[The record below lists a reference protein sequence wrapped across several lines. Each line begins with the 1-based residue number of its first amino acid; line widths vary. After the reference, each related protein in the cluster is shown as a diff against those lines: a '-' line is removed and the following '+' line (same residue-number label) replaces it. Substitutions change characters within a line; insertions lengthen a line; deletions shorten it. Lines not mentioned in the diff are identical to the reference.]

1 MSCKNI
7 KLGDIPIIANS
18 LKCGTTRAVKTLNS
32 ILGFTEFD
40 RSSRNKIRSFSTFPK
55 EFRVEEYKEKISIE
69 FSLPDFISVANLL
82 HLDVETNEQNLCN
95 SIFKALTKLDEFQLT
110 LNNSEA
116 SFSEG
121 ENVVSKSKHVRQEF
135 SIGRD
140 RSALPFSTSD
150 DEPIFH
156 KPRRLPF
163 AERDIVDAQ
172 IDEWVKN
179 RIVEPC
185 SSPYASQVVVV
196 KKKDGKSRVCIAY
209 RRLNHKLI
217 KDNYPL
223 PLIDDILDCLQNA
236 KIFTTLD
243 LKNGFFHV
251 AVNERSRK
259 FTSYFTYN
267 GQYLFRRMPFG
278 LSTCPSTLMR
288 YINAIFRHLIS
299 KIIVLPYM
307 DDVVIPAANESQA
320 LEYLKI
326 VLEVAC
332 DYGLEI
338 NFKKCQFLHNTIEFL
353 DHIIE
358 NGRLF
363 PSPSKT
369 KAVINYPDLKN
380 IKDVHRI
387 LGLTGYFRKF
397 LPSYSS
403 IAKPLSDLLRKDSLF
418 QFYAEQ
424 QTAFQKFKYLLSQQ
438 PVLSIFNQNS
448 PSEIHT
454 EASIDGLGAVL
465 LQKSIQDNQFHPVF
479 YMSKK
484 TSDHER
490 KCTSFEL
497 EVLAVI
503 EALKKFRI
511 YVLETSFKI
520 ITDCDA
526 LVKTLSKK
534 ELNPRIARWALY
546 LQEFNY
552 TIEHRTGSKMAHV
565 DALSRPP
572 HCMLIQNS
580 VYLQF
585 LKVQQADD
593 QITTIKTLLETTPH
607 DNYIIYGRCRSHK
620 SIRKPKT
627 CLRKNPAR
635 IITDK
640 GSAFTSSAFEDYCK
654 KQNILHISITTG
666 LPRSNGQI
674 EKQNSTIIAVLSK
687 LSVDDHEKWYSHV
700 PHLQEILNS
709 TFQRSIK
716 MTPFE
721 LLFGTKMKSC
731 QDIEIVELLNDEITA
746 QFQEQRNAL
755 RQDAK
760 KQIYKVQD
768 ENRRT
773 YNLRRRQAHKYQL
786 HDLVSIKRTQLGP
799 GFLKLKQKYLGP
811 YKVTKVKH
819 NDTYDVE
826 KCDFVDGPSKTST
839 CAEFMKLWL
848 SQTNST

>member
-1 MSCKNI
+1 
-7 KLGDIPIIANS
+7 
-18 LKCGTTRAVKTLNS
+18 
-32 ILGFTEFD
+32 
-40 RSSRNKIRSFSTFPK
+40 
-55 EFRVEEYKEKISIE
+55 
-69 FSLPDFISVANLL
+69 
-82 HLDVETNEQNLCN
+82 
-95 SIFKALTKLDEFQLT
+95 
-110 LNNSEA
+110 
-116 SFSEG
+116 
-121 ENVVSKSKHVRQEF
+121 
-135 SIGRD
+135 
-140 RSALPFSTSD
+140 
-150 DEPIFH
+150 
-156 KPRRLPF
+156 
-163 AERDIVDAQ
+163 
-172 IDEWVKN
+172 
-179 RIVEPC
+179 
-185 SSPYASQVVVV
+185 
-196 KKKDGKSRVCIAY
+196 
-209 RRLNHKLI
+209 
-217 KDNYPL
+217 
-223 PLIDDILDCLQNA
+223 
-236 KIFTTLD
+236 
-243 LKNGFFHV
+243 
-251 AVNERSRK
+251 
-259 FTSYFTYN
+259 
-267 GQYLFRRMPFG
+267 
-278 LSTCPSTLMR
+278 
-288 YINAIFRHLIS
+288 
-299 KIIVLPYM
+299 M

-326 VLEVAC
+326 VLQVAC

-338 NFKKCQFLHNTIEFL
+338 NFKKCQFLHNKIEFL
-353 DHIIE
+353 GHIIE

-380 IKDVHRI
+380 IKDVRRF

-397 LPSYSS
+397 LPSYST
-403 IAKPLSDLLRKDSLF
+403 IAKPLSDLLRKDSPF
-418 QFYAEQ
+418 QFYAEP
-424 QTAFQKFKYLLSQQ
+424 QTAFQKLKYLLSQQ

-448 PSEIHT
+448 PTEIHT
-454 EASIDGLGAVL
+454 DASIDGLGAVL
-465 LQKSIQDNQFHPVF
+465 LQKSIHDNQFHPVF

-490 KCTSFEL
+490 KYTSFEL
-497 EVLAVI
+497 EVLAVV

-511 YVLETSFKI
+511 YVLGTSFKI

-580 VYLQF
+580 VHLQF
-585 LKVQQADD
+585 LKAQQADD

-607 DNYIIYGRCRSHK
+607 DNYIVKNKLLY
-620 SIRKPKT
+620 KT
-627 CLRKNPAR
+627 VNGTDLLVVPDEMQANIIKTAHERGHFAVLRTQDLVSKDFYIPRLKDKVENAFKTVSTDAAEVINRLENQRHVFGNPAR

-654 KQNILHISITTG
+654 KQNILHISITTS

-674 EKQNSTIIAVLSK
+674 EKQNSTIISVLSK
-687 LSVDDHEKWYSHV
+687 LSVDDPEKWYSHV

-721 LLFGTKMKSC
+721 LLFGSKMKSC

-746 QFQEQRNAL
+746 QFQEQRDAL

-773 YNLRRRQAHKYQL
+773 YNLRRRQAHKYIL
-786 HDLVSIKRTQLGP
+786 HDLVAIKRTQFGP
-799 GFLKLKQKYLGP
+799 GLKLKQKYLGP

-839 CAEFMKLWL
+839 CAEFMKLWPN
-848 SQTNST
+848 QTNST